1 MGTESPPQVPGSVR
15 REMMVAPSRRESGAG
30 GGTVP
35 ERDGAMLE
43 TYLSHRTLKCGE
55 ETSGGEG
62 EP

>member
-1 MGTESPPQVPGSVR
+1 MSTESPSQVPGSVQ
-15 REMMVAPSRRESGAG
+15 REMMVAPSRREGVG
-30 GGTVP
+30 RGTVP

-43 TYLSHRTLKCGE
+43 PYLSHRTLKCGE